1 MPCGHFEEG
10 RLCRCTAV
18 RGLLVPSLYE
28 RERYCLSDNPN
39 RCPTFRARALR
50 DDALPEEVYYALW
63 LPWAEGDDAP
73 ARLGL
78 DEDAESDVPE
88 EHSAIEPMCQGYTA
102 G

>member
-1 MPCGHFEEG
+1 MPCGHFEGG

-28 RERYCLSDNPN
+28 RERYCLSEQPE

-63 LPWAEGDDAP
+63 LPWAEGREESA

-78 DEDAESDVPE
+78 GGDDDDDRPLDVPE
-88 EHSAIEPMCQGYTA
+88 AHAA
-102 G
+102 L